1 MHSGTR
7 NVKIV
12 EEKPLYCCLPLGETV
27 KCGWGGGGGKEKDL
41 KQKKWRVRSETLCD
55 KRGETRGITDG

>member
-27 KCGWGGGGGKEKDL
+27 KCGWGGGGGGKGEGFET
-41 KQKKWRVRSETLCD
+41 KKSGVLEAKPYVTREE
-55 KRGETRGITDG
+55 KRGV